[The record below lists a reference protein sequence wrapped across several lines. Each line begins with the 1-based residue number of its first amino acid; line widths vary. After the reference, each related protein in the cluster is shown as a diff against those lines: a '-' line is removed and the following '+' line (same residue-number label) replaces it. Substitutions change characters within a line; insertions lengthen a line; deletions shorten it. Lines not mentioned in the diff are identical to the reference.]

1 MTEPRTYDAI
11 VVGTGQAGKPLAK
24 SLGESGLRTAIV
36 ERDDKVGGSC
46 VVYGCTPTKTL
57 VASARVA
64 HLARRA
70 PDYGVMT
77 GPVSV
82 DMTRVRERKRSIVET
97 FSGGSR
103 KGLERQENVEL
114 IFGEAS
120 FTGPRTMRVD
130 DGLEITA
137 DKIFLNTGTRPAIPS
152 VPGLSD
158 VPFLTSGSL
167 MELADVPEH
176 LLIVGGGYIGVEFG
190 QMFRRFGARVTI
202 VQRAAH
208 LLAREDDDISAA
220 VLEIF
225 QEDGI
230 EVCLS
235 STLKRVSRD
244 GEGRTSA
251 TVDTPDGERQL
262 DVSEIL
268 LAAGRAPNSDRLN
281 LAAAGVD
288 ADERGFI
295 PVNDRLETNV
305 SGIWALG
312 DIVGGPAFTHI
323 SYDDYR
329 IVEANVLHAESRST
343 AGRVVPYTV
352 FMDPELGRVG
362 LSEREARQRGLDYQV
377 AKMPMKHVARAMES
391 DETRGFMKAIVDR
404 DSEKILGCA
413 ILGVAGG
420 EIMTV
425 LQVAM
430 AGGLPYTAIRDGVFA
445 HPTFSESLNILF
457 HRLTPVGSSTG

>member
-1 MTEPRTYDAI
+1 MNEQRTYDAI

-24 SLGESGLRTAIV
+24 SLAKSGLRTAIV

-46 VVYGCTPTKTL
+46 IVYGCTPTKTL

-64 HLARRA
+64 HLARRGA
-70 PDYGVMT
+70 DYGVVT
-77 GPVSV
+77 GPISI
-82 DMTRVRERKRSIVET
+82 DLTRVRERKRAIVDM
-97 FSGGSR
+97 FSGGSQ

-120 FTGPRTMRVD
+120 FTGAHAMRVGD
-130 DGLEITA
+130 DLELSA
-137 DKIFLNTGTRPAIPS
+137 DKIFLNTGTRPAVPPI
-152 VPGLSD
+152 PGLPD

-202 VQRAAH
+202 VQRANR
-208 LLAREDDDISAA
+208 LLPREDDDVTAA
-220 VLEIF
+220 ILEIF

-235 STLKRVSRD
+235 STLKRVSRN

-251 TVDTPDGERQL
+251 TIETPDGERQL
-262 DVSEIL
+262 EVSEIL

-281 LAAAGVD
+281 LDAAGVD
-288 ADERGFI
+288 VDDRGFI

-305 SGIWALG
+305 DGIWALG

-329 IVEANVLHAESRST
+329 IVEANVLRGESRST
-343 AGRVVPYTV
+343 AGRLVPYTV

-362 LSEREARQRGLDYQV
+362 LTEREAREQGIDHLV
-377 AKMPMKHVARAMES
+377 AKIPMTHVARALES

-445 HPTFSESLNILF
+445 HPTFSESLNNLF
-457 HRLTPVGSSTG
+457 LRLARS